1 VTVIDFSLPSS
12 SIDVSTPEGLLQVLK
27 RGLFKPAQ
35 SQFKELR
42 EDDGIDGYCCLG
54 VYAEVNG
61 ITYSN
66 GDGAFRDTN
75 GEGGEVASLPD
86 DHWLFTKVVTREV
99 AGDTFDGPLQ
109 FVLSRANDQDRSDSY
124 DLPIQ
129 VLEAFVAGCRTFRWT
144 SSHNVVAVFPEDQ

>member
-1 VTVIDFSLPSS
+1 MTVMDFSLPSS

-27 RGLFKPAQ
+27 RGLFKPAY

-61 ITYSN
+61 IAYSKD
-66 GDGAFRDTN
+66 DGAFRDTN
-75 GEGGEVASLPD
+75 GEGGEVATLPD
-86 DHWLFTKVVTREV
+86 DHWLFTEV
-99 AGDTFDGPLQ
+99 ITINAGGSRTDGPLQ
-109 FVLSRANDQDRSDSY
+109 FVLSRANDQDQSDSY

-129 VLEAFVAGCRTFRWT
+129 VLEAFIAGCRTFRWT
-144 SSHNVVAVFPEDQ
+144 SSHNVVPQFEGE